1 LIIIKYETVI
11 GWRRQGYRL
20 SWMKLSL
27 RKTIGRPAVDP
38 KVKTFLKQMAEANP
52 VLRQNLIRMPN
63 ASHWSHITP
72 VNMLYPVFPSY

>member
-1 LIIIKYETVI
+1 MPKDLSFANTPSSFNSYNIKYETVI

-38 KVKTFLKQMAEANP
+38 KVKTFLKQMA
-52 VLRQNLIRMPN
+52 
-63 ASHWSHITP
+63 
-72 VNMLYPVFPSY
+72 